1 MTKTQSFAGSTLTL
15 LLVCTLAP
23 TSMAAELAPHVLA
36 QVEERGGFR
45 VVRTPFTVRIFD
57 DGRIEA
63 LETEKWTEIGR
74 LSEAAVRRFKRVT
87 DVITASNRFVVQ
99 DTKLAD
105 APTLEYSVRNKNG
118 EVVLIA
124 KRGAQD
130 GALLQGGVTSIVE
143 LLDGLMELA
152 RISY

>member
-23 TSMAAELAPHVLA
+23 ASTAADLAPHVLA
-36 QVEERGGFR
+36 QVDERGGFR
-45 VVRTPFTVRIFD
+45 AVRAPFSVRILD
-57 DGRIEA
+57 DGRMEA
-63 LETEKWTEIGR
+63 LETGEWTEIGR

-99 DTKLAD
+99 DSRVAD
-105 APTLEYSVRNKNG
+105 APTLEYSVRNKSG

-124 KRGAQD
+124 KRGVQD
-130 GALLQGGVTSIVE
+130 GILLQGGVTSIVQ
-143 LLDGLMELA
+143 LLDGLKELA